1 MKGKSKLN
9 YDWKERKKYE
19 RAKRCRCCPVI
30 FRPREHIQS
39 PSGFPNHHIQNLKR
53 IGKWSM
59 GPYIV
64 IISKLGKKNEESSKE
79 KWEKKKQL

>member
-53 IGKWSM
+53 IGK
-59 GPYIV
+59 
-64 IISKLGKKNEESSKE
+64 
-79 KWEKKKQL
+79 